1 MKMKERTPVVYLRE
15 SKEEKRHD
23 DVEKVED
30 GEEDHQVVERLLSA
44 LPGEDEDVE
53 RVERT
58 LGQLWDNWDYLETTS
73 RQ

>member
-1 MKMKERTPVVYLRE
+1 MKMKREKPVVYLRE

-44 LPGEDEDVE
+44 LPGEDENAGQVE
-53 RVERT
+53 IT
-58 LGQLWDNWDYLETTS
+58 LGQL
-73 RQ
+73 